1 MNASTFEE
9 LRSLGEK
16 AVHAGHLEEAET
28 FFDQAFSW
36 AQEHGEP
43 WQAELGAC
51 NRAAVRIELGRGESE
66 LSRLRE
72 ILLRNANP
80 QNCQLAAY
88 NISRYYELTK
98 NYKKSLFYARIALER
113 AESLGRRD
121 WMASSHNRIGNVLLA
136 ESFVDEACQRYE
148 MALSLMTE
156 GQDAWRA
163 NVLDNLGYCRILQ
176 RRYTEGY
183 RLLYQSL
190 RSFRRS
196 GSARYLVSTLLD
208 LSFAHIETGH
218 YEYAMRHAMAAL
230 RLADRT
236 EQPDSS
242 KNALYLLGEAANLN
256 GETDVAQDYF
266 LKLQRDFFPDASY
279 LPSFLMTVDIRK
291 MINLHA

>member
-1 MNASTFEE
+1 MNGCTFEE

-16 AVHAGHLEEAET
+16 AVHAGHLEEAEVL
-28 FFDQAFSW
+28 FDQALAW
-36 AQEHGEP
+36 AREHGEP
-43 WQAELGAC
+43 WQIDLGVC

-80 QNCQLAAY
+80 QNCQLGAY

-113 AESLGRRD
+113 AETLGRRD

-148 MALSLMTE
+148 TALSLMAE
-156 GQDAWRA
+156 RHGVWRA
-163 NVLDNLGYCRILQ
+163 GILDNLGYCRILQ
-176 RRYTEGY
+176 RRYPEGY
-183 RLLYQSL
+183 SLLYASL
-190 RSFRRS
+190 RILRRS
-196 GSARYLVSTLLD
+196 GSERYLVPPLLD
-208 LSFAHIETGH
+208 LSFAHIETGR
-218 YEYAMRHAMAAL
+218 YKQAQRHAADAL
-230 RLADRT
+230 RIAYRTDQAD
-236 EQPDSS
+236 SI
-242 KNALYLLGEAANLN
+242 KNALYLLGEAANLSGDN
-256 GETDVAQDYF
+256 EAAEDHF
-266 LKLQRDFFPDASY
+266 IRLQREFFPNASY